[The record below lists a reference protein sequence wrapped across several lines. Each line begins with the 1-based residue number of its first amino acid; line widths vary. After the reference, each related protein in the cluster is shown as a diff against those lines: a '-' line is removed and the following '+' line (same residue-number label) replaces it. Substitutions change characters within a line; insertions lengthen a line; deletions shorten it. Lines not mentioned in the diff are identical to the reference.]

1 MRLLIAAL
9 AAALLAPASASAAP
23 FAALPFVTIAGGT
36 SCVRAAGAPGELV
49 AWTPEGA
56 SFLRATASGLT
67 REPAASLGRPES
79 CPAAATRPNG
89 TGVAAAPVSGAMA
102 VALREPG
109 GAWGTPA
116 KLIVPSTTAVTDL
129 ATAVSDRGDALV
141 VWTEMNFQSRRIRT
155 RVRVARRAA
164 GGAFGA
170 VQTLTSS
177 DNPGF
182 SASIDA
188 GVAADGT
195 AIVLWSHTAGEETSY
210 HAIADVAIAAPGA
223 PFGAAQ
229 RLTASLGDGLALAV
243 AADGRALAAFA
254 EGTRVRIA
262 ERLPGGPFG
271 PAQTLGS
278 GDGSRIAV
286 ALGSGDQAF
295 VAWGEPFDSDTTY
308 ARRADASGFA
318 PPIELTPPSLPGAGV
333 FGLAG
338 FATGG
343 LVEGVSGGGGRPP
356 DFAGPDLRVAYAAG
370 GRVVLS
376 WGDRRERGGLRWAA
390 AHVATVSTDDS
401 FATQVLNG
409 PLRDAE
415 SISPVVLENG
425 VAAVAWG
432 DNGRDDG
439 RLHLAAEGA
448 TAAPLP
454 APRVRIGKPE
464 RTALRSTQSLV
475 LPVTCSAACDLRATG
490 RRLTSS
496 ESLPRAGTVRLRF
509 SGEGYPATVHGGRVP
524 ITVLSSAAGARDV
537 TTQVVRPRLRRIPDP
552 PMLHITGLTAVR
564 NGSTVTVT
572 WRVDRSA
579 RDVAFA
585 VYGSATRGGESSKSP
600 DIVTGSGERTY
611 SSRLTGVP
619 SKVRFVQV
627 TAERR
632 DRHRRHAGVKIR

>member
-1 MRLLIAAL
+1 MRPLVAAL
-9 AAALLAPASASAAP
+9 AAALLAPATASAAP
-23 FAALPFVTIAGGT
+23 FAELPFVTIPGGT
-36 SCVRAAGAPGELV
+36 SCVRATGAPGELV

-56 SFLRATASGLT
+56 SFLRATSSGLT
-67 REPAASLGRPES
+67 REPAAALGEPDS
-79 CPAAATRPNG
+79 CPTAATQPNG
-89 TGVAAAPVSGAMA
+89 AGVVAASVSGAVA

-109 GAWGTPA
+109 NAWGTPA
-116 KLIVPSTTAVTDL
+116 KLVVPSTTAVSDL
-129 ATAVSDRGDALV
+129 TTAVSERGDAVV
-141 VWTEMNFQSRRIRT
+141 VWTEMNFERRDLLT
-155 RVRVARRAA
+155 RIRVARRPA

-170 VQTLTSS
+170 AQTLMSS
-177 DNPGF
+177 DSPGF
-182 SASIDA
+182 SASVDA

-195 AIVLWSHTAGEETSY
+195 AIVLWSHTAGGPTSY
-210 HAIADVAIAAPGA
+210 HAIADAAIAAPGA
-223 PFGAAQ
+223 PFGAGQ

-243 AADGRALAAFA
+243 ATDGRALAAFG

-262 ERLPGGPFG
+262 ERPPGGAFG
-271 PAQTLGS
+271 SAQTLGS
-278 GDGSRIAV
+278 GDGSRLAV

-295 VAWGEPFDSDTTY
+295 VAWGDPFNSDITY

-318 PPIELTPPSLPGAGV
+318 PPIELTSPSLTSENI
-333 FGLAG
+333 FGLEG
-338 FATGG
+338 LATGSVA
-343 LVEGVSGGGGRPP
+343 VEESGGGGRPP
-356 DFAGPDLRVAYAAG
+356 DFAGADLRAAYAAG

-401 FATQVLNG
+401 FATEVLNG

-415 SISPVVLENG
+415 TISPVVLENG
-425 VAAVAWG
+425 VPAVAWG

-448 TAAPLP
+448 TAAPPP

-475 LPVTCSAACDLRATG
+475 LPVTCSAACDIRATA
-490 RRLTSS
+490 RSLTAS
-496 ESLPRAGTVRLRF
+496 ESLTRAGTVRLRF
-509 SGEGYPATVHGGRVP
+509 SGEGYPATVRGGRVP
-524 ITVLSSAAGARDV
+524 ITVHSGAPGDRDV

-552 PMLHITGLTAVR
+552 PMLHIAGLTAVR

-579 RDVAFA
+579 RGVAFA
-585 VYGSATRGGESSKSP
+585 VYGSATRSGEPNGSP
-600 DIVTGSGERTY
+600 DIVEGSSQRTY
-611 SSRLTGVP
+611 SAQLTGVP

-627 TAERR
+627 AAQRR
-632 DRHRRHAGVKIR
+632 DGHTRHARVQIR